1 MRPLAAEGHWL
12 TAWLTINSGVTRSK
26 YVGWTDIYGERG
38 ARSYNGGLEA
48 EPPAGSRPQ
57 GQSPWSGGQRGE
69 VSLKLKTFYLLGAQR
84 KQQICLIFIR
94 PTPYGPTPPPE
105 KKLVGF
111 V

>member
-1 MRPLAAEGHWL
+1 MLGGQTYMASAERDPI
-12 TAWLTINSGVTRSK
+12 TGVWR
-26 YVGWTDIYGERG
+26 
-38 ARSYNGGLEA
+38 
-48 EPPAGSRPQ
+48 
-57 GQSPWSGGQRGE
+57 QSPQRGPGPRGRAPGQRGE

-94 PTPYGPTPPPE
+94 PPPYGPTPPPE